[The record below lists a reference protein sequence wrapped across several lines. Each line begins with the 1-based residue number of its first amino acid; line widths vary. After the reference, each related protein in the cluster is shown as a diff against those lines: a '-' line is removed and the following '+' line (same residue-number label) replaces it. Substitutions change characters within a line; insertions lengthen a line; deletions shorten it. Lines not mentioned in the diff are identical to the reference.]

1 MFQVERAYAAID
13 LDALHFNLETIAEK
27 LEPDTKICAVI
38 KADAYGHG
46 IHEIG
51 KELQESPHVSYFATA
66 TIDEANALRASGVNK
81 PIIILGACF
90 PSRVKETVEK
100 EYRSHIFTYES
111 AKALS
116 DEAVLQGKKAYI
128 HIGLDTGMNRLG
140 YVASDDI
147 ISEIEKVVLLP
158 NLELEGLFTHLAK
171 ADMADQNFT
180 YEQINRYK
188 DIVKQLEQRGI
199 TAPIHHC
206 ANSAGTM
213 EEVLTHMDMVRT
225 GIIMYGIRPSE
236 FVGKDF
242 PLKPVL
248 SLKSTVIYLKKVPKG
263 ERISYGGTYVLPE
276 EQLIA
281 TIPIGY
287 GDGYPRNLSNQGYVL
302 INGKKAPIRGKIC
315 MDLMM
320 VDVTNIPNVKIGTEV
335 VLIGRS
341 GNQVITAEELGELS
355 GRFAYEF
362 VCDLGKRIPRV
373 YFKKQVAVSC
383 NI

>member
-13 LDALHFNLETIAEK
+13 LDALHDNLKTIHES
-27 LEPDTKICAVI
+27 LSSDTKICAVI

-46 IHEIG
+46 IHEMG
-51 KELQESPHVSYFATA
+51 KELQESQYVSYFATA
-66 TIDEANALRASGVNK
+66 TIDEANALRAIGVTK
-81 PIIILGACF
+81 PILILGACF
-90 PSRVKETVEK
+90 ESRIKETVEK
-100 EYRSHIFTYES
+100 EYRSHIYNYES

-116 DEAVLQGKKAYI
+116 DEAVSQGKNAYI

-140 YVASDDI
+140 YLVSDNTV
-147 ISEIEKVVLLP
+147 SQIEKVLELP
-158 NLELEGLFTHLAK
+158 NLVLEGIFTHLAK
-171 ADMADQNFT
+171 ADVGDQNFT
-180 YEQINRYK
+180 YEQIRRY
-188 DIVKQLEQRGI
+188 DNIVRQLEEKGVHI
-199 TAPIHHC
+199 PIHHC

-213 EEVLTHMDMVRT
+213 DEVKTHMDMVRT

-236 FVGKDF
+236 YVGQEF

-248 SLKSTVIYLKKVPKG
+248 SLKSTIIYLKKVPKG
-263 ERISYGGTYVLPE
+263 ERISYGGTYILPD

-287 GDGYPRNLSNQGYVL
+287 GDGYPRSLSNQGYVL

-320 VDVTNIPNVKIGTEV
+320 VDVTGIPNVKEGTEV

-341 GNQVITAEELGELS
+341 GKETITAEELGELS

-373 YFKKQVAVSC
+373 YFKKQVAISC

>member
-13 LDALHFNLETIAEK
+13 LDALHYNLHTIADN
-27 LEPDTKICAVI
+27 LSPDTKICAVI

-51 KELQESPHVSYFATA
+51 KELQESSHVSYFATA
-66 TIDEANALRASGVNK
+66 TIDEANALRSCGVTK

-90 PSRVKETVEK
+90 ASRVKETVEK

-147 ISEIEKVVLLP
+147 IPEIEKIVALP
-158 NLELEGLFTHLAK
+158 NLEVEGLFTHLAK

-180 YEQINRYK
+180 YEQMERYNN
-188 DIVKQLEQRGI
+188 IVEQLKERGI
-199 TAPIHHC
+199 TASIHHC

-213 EEVLTHMDMVRT
+213 EESKTHMDMVRT

-263 ERISYGGTYVLPE
+263 ERISYGGTYTLPE
-276 EQLIA
+276 EQVIA

-287 GDGYPRNLSNQGYVL
+287 GDGYPRSLSNQGYVL

-320 VDVTNIPNVKIGTEV
+320 VDVTDIPNVKIGTEV

-341 GNQVITAEELGELS
+341 GTEVITAEELGELS

>member
-1 MFQVERAYAAID
+1 MFQIERAYAAID
-13 LDALHFNLETIAEK
+13 LDALHFNLKTIAGS
-27 LEPDTKICAVI
+27 LSPNTKICAVI

-46 IHEIG
+46 IQEMG
-51 KELQESPHVSYFATA
+51 KELQESEYVSYFATA
-66 TIDEANALRASGVNK
+66 TIDEANALRACGVTK
-81 PIIILGACF
+81 PILILGACF
-90 PSRVKETVEK
+90 ESRIKETVEK
-100 EYRSHIFTYES
+100 EYRTHIYNYES

-116 DEAVLQGKKAYI
+116 DEAVSQGKNAYI

-140 YVASDDI
+140 YIVSESTV
-147 ISEIEKVVLLP
+147 SEIEKVVQLP
-158 NLELEGLFTHLAK
+158 NLVLEGLFTHLAK
-171 ADMADQNFT
+171 ADMADQHFT
-180 YEQINRYK
+180 CEQIDRY
-188 DIVKQLEQRGI
+188 DMVVKQLEAKGI
-199 TAPIHHC
+199 VAPIHHC

-213 EEVLTHMDMVRT
+213 EEVKTHMDMVRT

-236 FVGKDF
+236 YVGRDF

-248 SLKSTVIYLKKVPKG
+248 SLKSTIIYLKKVPKG

-276 EQLIA
+276 EQMIA

-287 GDGYPRNLSNQGYVL
+287 GDGYPRSLSNQGYVL
-302 INGKKAPIRGKIC
+302 VNGKKAPIRGKIC
-315 MDLMM
+315 MDLLM
-320 VDVTNIPNVKIGTEV
+320 VDVTGIPNVKEGTEV

-341 GNQVITAEELGELS
+341 GSETITAEELGELS

-373 YFKKQVAVSC
+373 YFKNQVAVSC